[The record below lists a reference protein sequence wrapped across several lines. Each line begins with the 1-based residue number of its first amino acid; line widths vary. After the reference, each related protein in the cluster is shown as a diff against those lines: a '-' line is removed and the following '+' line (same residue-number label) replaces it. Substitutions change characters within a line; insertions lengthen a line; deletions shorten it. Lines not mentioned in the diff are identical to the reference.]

1 MQLDELASHIGIS
14 VDAVESIMHQRT
26 LDDNGMSRLNAFV
39 SAVESFF
46 LPGMEPTMNDWY
58 AIESLLMP
66 VRADNKMLRNTRRL
80 RGMTI
85 PAACDASG
93 MSVRSWR
100 MCEEHG
106 HRISDRNMDRISRAL
121 HIDRHALE
129 AGMWVTRAKADC
141 AEWIRQRRIEQGM
154 SVETLAA
161 RMGKTK
167 RTIERWESGIYR
179 FPTAYIVRLARALD
193 EPVSKARKICGC

>member
-1 MQLDELASHIGIS
+1 MPLDELARHIGIS
-14 VDAVESIMHQRT
+14 VDAIESIMHQNVAS
-26 LDDNGMSRLNAFV
+26 DNDMAKLNNFV
-39 SAVESFF
+39 SVIESYF

-66 VRADNKMLRNTRRL
+66 VRADNKLLRNMRRL

-85 PAACDASG
+85 PTACDAAG

-100 MCEEHG
+100 RCEEHG
-106 HRISDRNMDRISRAL
+106 GRIGDLDMRRIAHAL
-121 HIDRHALE
+121 NIDLHTLE
-129 AGMWVTRAKADC
+129 AGMSVVRLKKQCAD
-141 AEWIRQRRIEQGM
+141 WIRERRTERGM

-167 RTIERWESGIYR
+167 RTIERWESGLYR
-179 FPTAYIVRLARALD
+179 FPTAHIVRLARALD
-193 EPVSKARKICGC
+193 EPVSEARKICGC

>member
-14 VDAVESIMHQRT
+14 VDAVESIMHQST

-46 LPGMEPTMNDWY
+46 LPGMEPTINDWY

-66 VRADNKMLRNTRRL
+66 VRADNKMLRNVRRL

-85 PAACDASG
+85 PAASEASG

-100 MCEEHG
+100 RCEEHAV
-106 HRISDRNMDRISRAL
+106 RISDRDLNRIAHAL

-129 AGMWVTRAKADC
+129 AGMSVVRIKKQC
-141 AEWIRQRRIEQGM
+141 ANWIRERREERGM

-167 RTIERWESGIYR
+167 RTIERWESGLYR
-179 FPTAYIVRLARALD
+179 FPTAQIVRIARALD
-193 EPVSKARKICGC
+193 EPISEARRICGC